1 MVRADRGRLQ
11 SRCQKVLFCDT
22 LSEAPGV
29 RKTLHRQGLPM
40 RQVLRVTS
48 AAGLLAL
55 MAAVAQAQVTFGMAG
70 VLCSQYTKAAHS
82 SDILYHQASQWL
94 LGYVSGM
101 NAAMKVA
108 KGTTPLA
115 TFTNDQVLKSTGAYC
130 AANPASNL
138 ANAANEWYA
147 TVPKQTD
154 PAAVVKDPSDNSMTL
169 SLDRAPARKPL
180 LDRR

>member
-1 MVRADRGRLQ
+1 
-11 SRCQKVLFCDT
+11 
-22 LSEAPGV
+22 
-29 RKTLHRQGLPM
+29 
-40 RQVLRVTS
+40 
-48 AAGLLAL
+48 
-55 MAAVAQAQVTFGMAG
+55 MATAQAQGTFGMAG
-70 VLCSQYTKAAHS
+70 VLCSQYSKAARS

-115 TFTNDQVLKSTGAYC
+115 NLTNDQILKSAGDYC
-130 AANPASNL
+130 ESHPASNL

-147 TVPKQTD
+147 SVPKQTD
-154 PAAVVKDPSDNSMTL
+154 PQAAQKDARDNSLTL
-169 SLDRAPARKPL
+169 SLDRAPKIKPL

>member
-1 MVRADRGRLQ
+1 
-11 SRCQKVLFCDT
+11 
-22 LSEAPGV
+22 
-29 RKTLHRQGLPM
+29 M
-40 RQVLRVTS
+40 RHVLRPTS
-48 AAGLLAL
+48 ASVLLAL
-55 MAAVAQAQVTFGMAG
+55 TMATAQAKGTFGMAG
-70 VLCSQYTKAAHS
+70 VLCSQYSKAARS

-101 NAAMKVA
+101 NAAMKAA

-115 TFTNDQVLKSTGAYC
+115 TYTNDQVLKSAGDYC
-130 AANPASNL
+130 DANPASNL

-147 TVPKQTD
+147 TLPKQTD
-154 PAAVVKDPSDNSMTL
+154 TSVVVKDPNDNSMTL

>member
-1 MVRADRGRLQ
+1 
-11 SRCQKVLFCDT
+11 
-22 LSEAPGV
+22 
-29 RKTLHRQGLPM
+29 M
-40 RQVLRVTS
+40 RHVLRPTS
-48 AAGLLAL
+48 ASVLLAL
-55 MAAVAQAQVTFGMAG
+55 TMATAQAQGTFGMAG
-70 VLCSQYTKAAHS
+70 VLCSQYSKAARS

-101 NAAMKVA
+101 NAAMKAA

-115 TFTNDQVLKSTGAYC
+115 TYTNDQVLKSTGAYC
-130 AANPASNL
+130 DANPASNL

-147 TVPKQTD
+147 TLPKQTD
-154 PAAVVKDPSDNSMTL
+154 TSVVVKDPNDNGMTL

>member
-1 MVRADRGRLQ
+1 M
-11 SRCQKVLFCDT
+11 K
-22 LSEAPGV
+22 
-29 RKTLHRQGLPM
+29 H
-40 RQVLRVTS
+40 VLRV
-48 AAGLLAL
+48 ACAGAWLLAITASVYAQSTSEWRACR
-55 MAAVAQAQVTFGMAG
+55 AASTPRRRA
-70 VLCSQYTKAAHS
+70 S

-115 TFTNDQVLKSTGAYC
+115 NLTNDQVLKSAGDYC
-130 AANPASNL
+130 EANPASNL

-147 TVPKQTD
+147 TLPKQTD
-154 PAAVVKDPSDNSMTL
+154 PQAAQKDPQDNSLTL
-169 SLDRAPARKPL
+169 SLDRAPKIKPL

>member
-1 MVRADRGRLQ
+1 
-11 SRCQKVLFCDT
+11 
-22 LSEAPGV
+22 
-29 RKTLHRQGLPM
+29 
-40 RQVLRVTS
+40 
-48 AAGLLAL
+48 
-55 MAAVAQAQVTFGMAG
+55 MAG
-70 VLCSQYTKAAHS
+70 VLCSQYSKAARS

-130 AANPASNL
+130 DANPASNL

-154 PAAVVKDPSDNSMTL
+154 PTAVVKDPSDNSLTL
-169 SLDRAPARKPL
+169 SLDRAPKKADPQRPAGPHDPRTRGQLYNPACHAQRRAGVSKDRAPKKPSSSRCWTGTKEVQTGPQEL
-180 LDRR
+180 